1 MLFPGDD
8 WVIKQLKFI
17 RNVFLFSRVDFVHVF
32 FLVKGL
38 RSPKRFSQLIGLG
51 VKIYSL

>member
-32 FLVKGL
+32 FFWLKGCGHQNDFL
-38 RSPKRFSQLIGLG
+38 N
-51 VKIYSL
+51 